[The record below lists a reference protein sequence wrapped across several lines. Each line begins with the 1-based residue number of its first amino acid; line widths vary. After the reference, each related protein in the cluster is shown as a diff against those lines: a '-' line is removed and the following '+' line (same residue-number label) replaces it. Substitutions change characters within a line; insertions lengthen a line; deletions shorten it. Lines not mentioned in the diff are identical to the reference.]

1 MANYIHFTAD
11 QIDQANKTDLVQF
24 LLLQGEQ
31 LEKAG
36 HDWRW
41 VGHNEITVRGNQ
53 WYNQYER
60 RGGYA
65 INFVKEFYNLSFTDA
80 ITLLIGSNIII
91 DPKYRDTENPFLN
104 DKNKIFHLPK
114 AYENVNRAYAYLI
127 KSRMIDR
134 EILQHFVSNK
144 QIFEDNKYHNII
156 FVGNDEFGVPKFA
169 QRKGTLSN
177 TPSFRKNVKGSD
189 LKYSFSHIGKNN
201 ILYVFESPIDMLSY
215 ISLNKEHWKQ
225 NSYLSLCGVS
235 EIPLLHF
242 LSCKTKID
250 TVILCLDN
258 DQAGFAA
265 SKRIEEKLEQ
275 KGYLAELDIPN
286 EKDWNNQL
294 CLSASNQFTLTI

>member
-1 MANYIHFTAD
+1 MTNYIHFTAD

-31 LEKAG
+31 LKKTG

-41 VGHNEITVRGNQ
+41 VKHNEIAVRGNR

-65 INFVKEFYNLSFTDA
+65 INFAKEFYNLTFTDA
-80 ITLLIGSNIII
+80 IILLIGSNIMI
-91 DPKYRDTENPFLN
+91 DPTRAEKDIRLYPC
-104 DKNKIFHLPK
+104 KNKEFHLPK

-127 KSRMIDR
+127 KFRMIDR
-134 EILQHFVSNK
+134 EILQHFISNK

-156 FVGNDEFGVPKFA
+156 FVGIDEFGIPKFA

-201 ILYVFESPIDMLSY
+201 ILYVFESPIDLLSY
-215 ISLNKEHWKQ
+215 ISSHKDSWKQ
-225 NSYLSLCGVS
+225 SSYLSLCGVS
-235 EIPLLHF
+235 DIPLLHF
-242 LSCKTKID
+242 LSWKTKID
-250 TVILCLDN
+250 TVTLCLDN
-258 DQAGFAA
+258 DQAGLTA
-265 SKRIEEKLEQ
+265 SKKIKEKLEQ
-275 KGYLAELDIPN
+275 KGYKIN
-286 EKDWNNQL
+286 MNVSKEKDWNNQL
-294 CLSASNQFTLTI
+294 CLSTNNQPR

>member
-1 MANYIHFTAD
+1 MANYIHITAD

-24 LLLQGEQ
+24 LMLQGEQ
-31 LEKAG
+31 LKKTG

-41 VGHNEITVRGNQ
+41 VKHNEITVRGNR

-65 INFVKEFYNLSFTDA
+65 INFVKEFYNLSFNEA
-80 ITLLIGSNIII
+80 VSLLIGSNIMI
-91 DPKYRDTENPFLN
+91 DTTNTNN
-104 DKNKIFHLPK
+104 DSHPSKNKVFILPK
-114 AYENVNRAYAYLI
+114 AYDNVNRAYAYLI

-134 EILQHFVSNK
+134 EILQYFISNK

-156 FVGNDEFGVPKFA
+156 FVGIDESGVAKFA

-177 TPSFRKNVKGSD
+177 APSFRENVKGSD

-201 ILYVFESPIDMLSY
+201 MLYVFESPIDMLSY
-215 ISLNKEHWKQ
+215 ISLNKKCWKQ

-242 LSCKTKID
+242 LYCKTNID

-258 DQAGFAA
+258 DQAGLSA
-265 SKRIEEKLEQ
+265 SKRLKEKLEQ

-286 EKDWNNQL
+286 EKDWNDQL
-294 CLSASNQFTLTI
+294 CLSASNQFTITM